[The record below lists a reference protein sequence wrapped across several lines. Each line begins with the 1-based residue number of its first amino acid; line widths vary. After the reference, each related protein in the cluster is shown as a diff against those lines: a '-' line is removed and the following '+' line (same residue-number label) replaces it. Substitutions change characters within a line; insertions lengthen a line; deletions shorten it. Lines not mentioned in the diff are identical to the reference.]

1 VVTALAPRAV
11 RLGLSGAA
19 IALVIALAAAL
30 SPTPSP
36 AEEPAPDVQPSAV
49 VSTPQ
54 QEAPAQIVTPALRL
68 RTCQVSPPDSVAGQR
83 EVFGAVALASTG
95 EILWRTDAESPTVPA
110 SVIKLVTAS
119 AALDVLGPDFRFV
132 TRVVEGEE
140 PGQLWLVGGGDPTLS
155 RTLPGQTTFY
165 TEPPRLRDIA
175 DQVVAY
181 VDRDDTPSRVSV
193 LGVDTERYR
202 DFPEWNDNWRS
213 NAWSLGFM
221 APVTA
226 FMVDGG
232 RLSPQDAYSAR
243 TRDPVDQAT
252 RALIDTIRQAGGSTP
267 ARAESTTAPE
277 GTAVVAE
284 VFSQPL
290 PVLLDQMIRQSDNQ
304 IAEALIREVALA
316 LSTTDF
322 DKAARAGLPQPV
334 VASAQF
340 YADDGSG
347 LSSAARMSAELAAA
361 VVVGLV
367 NTPEAEIIVSSFA
380 VPQEQGTLQ
389 RRFSS
394 NAELAQALTGKTGTL
409 QGVRSLAGVIDGDDP
424 LVFAVFLTG
433 SSVTD
438 SSRTLIDSLVAQF
451 YDCGENLAHWRED
464 D

>member
-1 VVTALAPRAV
+1 MTVLAPRAV
-11 RLGLSGAA
+11 RLGLTGLVLV
-19 IALVIALAAAL
+19 LVIALAAAL

-36 AEEPAPDVQPSAV
+36 AKEQAVDVAPAV
-49 VSTPQ
+49 VVPTPEQ
-54 QEAPAQIVTPALRL
+54 PVPVPSLTPVLRL
-68 RTCQVSPPDSVAGQR
+68 RTCQVSPPESIPGRR
-83 EVFGAVALASTG
+83 EFSGAVALATTG
-95 EILWRTDAESPTVPA
+95 EMLWRADAGLPTVPA

-132 TRVVEGEE
+132 TRIVEGDE

-155 RTLPGQTTFY
+155 RTLPGQPTFY
-165 TEPPRLRDIA
+165 TEPPRLQDLA
-175 DQVVAY
+175 DQVAAY
-181 VDRDDTPSRVSV
+181 LDRDTTPDRVSV
-193 LGVDTERYR
+193 VGVDTDRYR

-232 RLSPQDAYSAR
+232 RLSPQGAYASR

-252 RALIDTIRQAGGSTP
+252 RALTDAIRQAGGGTP
-267 ARAESTTAPE
+267 ARANSSSAPR

-322 DKAARAGLPQPV
+322 DEAARAGLPESV
-334 VASAQF
+334 RESAEF

-347 LSSAARMSAELAAA
+347 LSSAARMSADVATL
-361 VVVGLV
+361 VVVDLV
-367 NTPEAEIIVSSFA
+367 GTADADIIVSSFA
-380 VPQEQGTLQ
+380 VPGKPGTLQ
-389 RRFSS
+389 RRFS
-394 NAELAQALTGKTGTL
+394 NDPDLARVLTGKTGTL

-424 LVFAVFLTG
+424 LVFAVFVTG
-433 SSVTD
+433 SAVTD
-438 SSRTLIDSLVAQF
+438 SSRTLIDSLVRKF
-451 YDCGENLAHWRED
+451 YDCGENLAHWRGDE
-464 D
+464 